1 MVTRRGK
8 TSKNQP
14 ARPIFDNIRKPGAP
28 PGHPIANAK
37 PDEKARPAGRKAKHK
52 RPRGEALFDEAD

>member
-1 MVTRRGK
+1 MATRRGK
-8 TSKNQP
+8 SSKNRQ
-14 ARPIFDNIRKPGAP
+14 ARLIFDNIRKPGAP

-52 RPRGEALFDEAD
+52 RSRAEAPFDEAD

>member
-1 MVTRRGK
+1 MATRRGK
-8 TSKNQP
+8 TSKQ

-37 PDEKARPAGRKAKHK
+37 PNEKARPAGRKAKHK
-52 RPRGEALFDEAD
+52 RPRSESSVDDAE